1 MRSGKFIREMN
12 ILRLSKRPYRFTGS
26 VAGRNVHIVGE
37 GTWLQVFIVD
47 GTDYGN
53 CEGRLVR
60 EFESDLLRPLCK

>member
-1 MRSGKFIREMN
+1 MRKGKFVREMN
-12 ILRLSKRPYRFTGS
+12 IKRLAKGPYSFTGA
-26 VAGRNVHIVGE
+26 VEGKNVHIVGD

-60 EFESDLLRPLCK
+60 EFESDLLRPL